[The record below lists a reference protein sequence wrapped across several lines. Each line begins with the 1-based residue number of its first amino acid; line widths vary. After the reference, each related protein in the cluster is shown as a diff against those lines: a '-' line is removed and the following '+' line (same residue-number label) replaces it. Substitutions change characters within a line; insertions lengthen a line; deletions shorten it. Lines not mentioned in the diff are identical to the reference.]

1 MSRTCDANLMSYA
14 LLATAF
20 LCNFHFMYEDTWRYI
35 DFSFNAALHTLESL
49 TPRTWRPPPA
59 RWCQSYLTIR
69 VGSGMCKLIPVAIK
83 IGMHRISTGAGFCT
97 PGLYI
102 YISTREMFH
111 KGVVYILGLG
121 KDNNVWKFDLRFL
134 FLSGNMPANS
144 ECLHALIGPK
154 SWLLLFVARGTEFT
168 IHLNDPYL
176 RFSSN
181 IHCILSD
188 VLCCTI
194 SLYIIHGTIYV

>member
-102 YISTREMFH
+102 YIYPPGRCFIKVLYTSW
-111 KGVVYILGLG
+111 VLG
-121 KDNNVWKFDLRFL
+121 KTIMFGSLTWDFCFCLGICLQIQNAFTLWLDPNLGCCFL
-134 FLSGNMPANS
+134 
-144 ECLHALIGPK
+144 
-154 SWLLLFVARGTEFT
+154 
-168 IHLNDPYL
+168 
-176 RFSSN
+176 
-181 IHCILSD
+181 
-188 VLCCTI
+188 
-194 SLYIIHGTIYV
+194 